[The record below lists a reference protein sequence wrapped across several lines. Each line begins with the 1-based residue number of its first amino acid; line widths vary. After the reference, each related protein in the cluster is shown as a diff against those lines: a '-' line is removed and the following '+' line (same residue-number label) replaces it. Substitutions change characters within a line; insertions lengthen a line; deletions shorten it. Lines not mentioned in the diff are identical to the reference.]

1 MSVKSHYDNH
11 LSRVY
16 AWMSGD
22 FTERTHEQ
30 TVFFSK
36 RGVIPAGNRIAYDL
50 GSGHG
55 IQAIALAQLGFR
67 VTAVDFNR
75 QLLGELK
82 RNVHSLP
89 VESVE
94 GDLLQ
99 YLGQANE
106 QAELIT
112 CMGDT
117 LSHLQRFE
125 EVEFLINEISKRL
138 SDDGKVILSFRDLSV
153 ELQGIERFIHVKS
166 DDTRSMTCFL
176 EYFPEHV
183 MVHDIIVEKEDDTW
197 KQKVSCYPKLRLP
210 LVKVL
215 GLLKSNQ
222 IRILLQEEV
231 RGMHFIIGQR
241 A

>member
-1 MSVKSHYDNH
+1 
-11 LSRVY
+11 
-16 AWMSGD
+16 MSGD
-22 FTERTHEQ
+22 FTEKTREQ
-30 TVFFSK
+30 TVFFSQ

-67 VTAVDFNR
+67 VTAVDFNG

-82 RNVHSLP
+82 RNAHSLP

-99 YLGQANE
+99 YLVQTNE

-125 EVEFLINEISKRL
+125 EIEFLINEISKRL

-153 ELQGIERFIHVKS
+153 ELQGTDRFIHVKS

-183 MVHDIIVEKEDDTW
+183 MVHDIIVEKEGDKW

-210 LVKVL
+210 VVKVL
-215 GLLKSNQ
+215 GLFKVNQ